1 MSKNLAIGIDL
12 GTTFSCVGV
21 WKDNKVEVIVN
32 EQGNRTT
39 PSWVAFT
46 DTERLVGES
55 AKNQFSRNPNNT
67 VYDVKRLMGRLY
79 TDKELQTDMTNSTY
93 KVVDNNG
100 RPNVN
105 VSFKNEN
112 KMFSPEEISSMLL
125 SKLKK
130 NAEDYLGSEVKNA
143 VITVPAYFNDAQRT
157 ATKDAGTIAGLN
169 VLRIINEPTA
179 AAIAYGLDKN
189 DDKERFCL
197 IFDLG
202 GGTHDCT
209 LLSVDSGVFEVKAT
223 SGNCH
228 LGGRDFDQRLVDYC
242 AAEFKRKTN
251 LDITKEKKAMSRLQ
265 TACEKAK
272 LILST
277 SNQTTVEVDTLFDGQ
292 DFNCQLSRAKFNE
305 ICSDLFRS
313 TLEPVD
319 KVLKDSGISKSQI
332 TDVVLVGGSSR
343 IPKVQ
348 ELLSEYF
355 NGKELCK
362 SINPDEAIAY
372 GAAVQAAILS
382 GVKDEKLDDLVLLDV
397 CPLSLGIAVNGDQ
410 MHTLINRNSTIP
422 TKKTDTF
429 TTYQDNQPSVTIR
442 IYEGE
447 RKFVKDNNLLGEFNL
462 DGIPPMRAREPKIE
476 ISYDLDANGIL
487 TVSALEKSTGN
498 SKNLVIKSDKGRL
511 SKEEVERKVKEAE
524 QFKEEDERN
533 AARVEAKNNLE
544 GYCYSVRKTFDE
556 EKLKAEFTEDEKTSV
571 LAKVDESLEWLN
583 SNPSASKEDYSTRLK
598 DLEDLFNPIMQRVY
612 AKTGGTGTG
621 GEGGMPN
628 MNNMGGMP
636 GMNNMAEMFKN
647 MDPSKLQEMA
657 AQAGIDPSKLNEAMN
672 GGNKG
677 EPKVDEVD

>member
-1 MSKNLAIGIDL
+1 
-12 GTTFSCVGV
+12 
-21 WKDNKVEVIVN
+21 
-32 EQGNRTT
+32 
-39 PSWVAFT
+39 
-46 DTERLVGES
+46 
-55 AKNQFSRNPNNT
+55 
-67 VYDVKRLMGRLY
+67 
-79 TDKELQTDMTNSTY
+79 
-93 KVVDNNG
+93 
-100 RPNVN
+100 
-105 VSFKNEN
+105 
-112 KMFSPEEISSMLL
+112 
-125 SKLKK
+125 
-130 NAEDYLGSEVKNA
+130 
-143 VITVPAYFNDAQRT
+143 
-157 ATKDAGTIAGLN
+157 
-169 VLRIINEPTA
+169 
-179 AAIAYGLDKN
+179 
-189 DDKERFCL
+189 
-197 IFDLG
+197 
-202 GGTHDCT
+202 
-209 LLSVDSGVFEVKAT
+209 
-223 SGNCH
+223 
-228 LGGRDFDQRLVDYC
+228 
-242 AAEFKRKTN
+242 
-251 LDITKEKKAMSRLQ
+251 MSRLQ

-305 ICSDLFRS
+305 ICSDLFRA
-313 TLEPVD
+313 TLDPVD

-487 TVSALEKSTGN
+487 TVNAVEKSTGN

-583 SNPSASKEDYSTRLK
+583 SNPSASKDDYSTRLK

-612 AKTGGTGTG
+612 AKTGGTG
-621 GEGGMPN
+621 EGGMPGMSGMPD
-628 MNNMGGMP
+628 MNNMGGGMP

-677 EPKVDEVD
+677 NTQVDEVD